1 MPPTLHV
8 WQGEPPGPRT
18 VIRRTH
24 EERPHVDPVTAHE
37 ERDDVQFLD
46 VREPYEW
53 DAGHIEGAVHIPMG
67 ELNARRD
74 EIAEDRTVVAVC
86 RSGARSSQ
94 VAQALVRAGY
104 PAENLD
110 GGMQAWER
118 AGLPF
123 VATDG
128 SDGEVA

>member
-1 MPPTLHV
+1 M
-8 WQGEPPGPRT
+8 
-18 VIRRTH
+18 
-24 EERPHVDPVTAHE
+24 DPVTAHE
-37 ERDDVQFLD
+37 ERDGVQFLD

-74 EIAEDRTVVAVC
+74 EIAEDRMVVAVC
-86 RSGARSSQ
+86 RSGARSDQ

-104 PAENLD
+104 TAENLD